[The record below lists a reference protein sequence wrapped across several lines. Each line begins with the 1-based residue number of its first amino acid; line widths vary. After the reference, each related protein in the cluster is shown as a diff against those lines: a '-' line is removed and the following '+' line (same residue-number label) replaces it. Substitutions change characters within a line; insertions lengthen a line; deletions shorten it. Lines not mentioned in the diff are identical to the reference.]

1 MHPAVSH
8 GRFFAYEVFRLK
20 RGSKA
25 ALLVQVYITFAITGL
40 QVIHAAGEDAFIGM
54 RCNSSFCKPLPSLL
68 KS

>member
-40 QVIHAAGEDAFIGM
+40 IHAAGEDAFIGT